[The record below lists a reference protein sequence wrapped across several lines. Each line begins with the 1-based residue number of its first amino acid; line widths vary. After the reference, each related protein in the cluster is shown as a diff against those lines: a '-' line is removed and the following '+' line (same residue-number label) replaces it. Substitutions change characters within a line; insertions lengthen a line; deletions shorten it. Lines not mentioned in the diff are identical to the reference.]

1 MAKKKETEEFN
12 LNNHLFEA
20 CNILRGPINQDDYK
34 SYVTP
39 LLFFKRISDVYDEE
53 TKVALEESGGDY
65 EYVGSNYDNRIVAIK
80 YLKVLCRKGVLSDG
94 IYERLVLKERKLL
107 EENQ

>member
-1 MAKKKETEEFN
+1 MIKDA
-12 LNNHLFEA
+12 
-20 CNILRGPINQDDYK
+20 
-34 SYVTP
+34 
-39 LLFFKRISDVYDEE
+39 
-53 TKVALEESGGDY
+53 
-65 EYVGSNYDNRIVAIK
+65 GSNYDKRIVAIK

>member
-1 MAKKKETEEFN
+1 MNYNLRTDEQTKEIIKN
-12 LNNHLFEA
+12 
-20 CNILRGPINQDDYK
+20 
-34 SYVTP
+34 
-39 LLFFKRISDVYDEE
+39 
-53 TKVALEESGGDY
+53 
-65 EYVGSNYDNRIVAIK
+65 VGSHYDKRIVAIK

>member
-1 MAKKKETEEFN
+1 MKRQDINPRRCNLRKTQKKGDLNYNLRTDEQTKEIIKN
-12 LNNHLFEA
+12 
-20 CNILRGPINQDDYK
+20 
-34 SYVTP
+34 
-39 LLFFKRISDVYDEE
+39 
-53 TKVALEESGGDY
+53 
-65 EYVGSNYDNRIVAIK
+65 VGSNYDNRIVAIK

>member
-1 MAKKKETEEFN
+1 MNYNLRTDEQTKE
-12 LNNHLFEA
+12 
-20 CNILRGPINQDDYK
+20 IIK
-34 SYVTP
+34 
-39 LLFFKRISDVYDEE
+39 DVD
-53 TKVALEESGGDY
+53 
-65 EYVGSNYDNRIVAIK
+65 SNYDKRIVAIK

>member
-1 MAKKKETEEFN
+1 MNYNLRTDEQTKEIIKN
-12 LNNHLFEA
+12 V
-20 CNILRGPINQDDYK
+20 D
-34 SYVTP
+34 
-39 LLFFKRISDVYDEE
+39 
-53 TKVALEESGGDY
+53 
-65 EYVGSNYDNRIVAIK
+65 SNYDKRIVAIK

>member
-1 MAKKKETEEFN
+1 MNYNLRTDEQTKE
-12 LNNHLFEA
+12 
-20 CNILRGPINQDDYK
+20 IIKD
-34 SYVTP
+34 
-39 LLFFKRISDVYDEE
+39 
-53 TKVALEESGGDY
+53 
-65 EYVGSNYDNRIVAIK
+65 VGSHYDKRIVAIK

>member
-1 MAKKKETEEFN
+1 MKRQDINPEPCNLRKTQNKKGDLNYNLRTDEQTKEIIKN
-12 LNNHLFEA
+12 
-20 CNILRGPINQDDYK
+20 
-34 SYVTP
+34 
-39 LLFFKRISDVYDEE
+39 
-53 TKVALEESGGDY
+53 
-65 EYVGSNYDNRIVAIK
+65 VGSNYDNRIVAIK

>member
-1 MAKKKETEEFN
+1 MKKTRHKSHALRPTQNTKLKGDLNYNLRTDEQTKE
-12 LNNHLFEA
+12 
-20 CNILRGPINQDDYK
+20 IIK
-34 SYVTP
+34 
-39 LLFFKRISDVYDEE
+39 DVD
-53 TKVALEESGGDY
+53 
-65 EYVGSNYDNRIVAIK
+65 SNYDKRIVAIK

>member
-1 MAKKKETEEFN
+1 MRLIK
-12 LNNHLFEA
+12 
-20 CNILRGPINQDDYK
+20 
-34 SYVTP
+34 
-39 LLFFKRISDVYDEE
+39 DVD
-53 TKVALEESGGDY
+53 
-65 EYVGSNYDNRIVAIK
+65 SNYDKRIVAIK